1 MLSAVGFATAVTS
14 LRVGGVVSIENELTE
29 SVLLGLSAL
38 SVTVMVQLLYVPP
51 DKADV
56 VPNVIV
62 LLPLIAV
69 LLSLLQF
76 PPTAIVPASV
86 ELKV

>member
-1 MLSAVGFATAVTS
+1 MLSAVGVATAVTS

-29 SVLLGLSAL
+29 SVLRGLSAL

-51 DKADV
+51 DMADV

-69 LLSLLQF
+69 LLSLLQY
-76 PPTAIVPASV
+76 IHSS
-86 ELKV
+86 